1 MNDNKELVREIETV
15 GGFFKDLDER
25 YGLMIRMG
33 LLALAYII
41 AAVCKYM
48 SAPVEVMFEHSSS
61 QNGVYTGCKVYR
73 DDGQPYLGLT
83 ENNEVVESYPIVKG
97 EYDDVMD
104 IDYDMMFFRRNTEA
118 NAENFRKTMEYN
130 MYLGGYCKVTLK
142 YRSGKTE
149 STSYC
154 TKELVDNMERLSR
167 KYAVGHEMQL
177 Q

>member
-1 MNDNKELVREIETV
+1 VNDNKELVREIETV

-48 SAPVEVMFEHSSS
+48 SAPVEVILEQSSS
-61 QNGVYTGCKVYR
+61 QDGVYTGCKVYR

-83 ENNEVVESYPIVKG
+83 ENNEVVESYHIVKS

-118 NAENFRKTMEYN
+118 NAEDFRKTMEYN
-130 MYLGGYCKVTLK
+130 MYFGGYCKVTLK

-154 TKELVDNMERLSR
+154 TKELADSMERLSR